1 MRFAPTALL
10 ATMLPL
16 ISTSTVAQ
24 QNWWF
29 DVEVLIF
36 DRGQAITEQNE
47 TFDYDENLAPAS
59 ADWDMLGDY
68 LRPDISMLRQNLP
81 VCDRPSSPLYVT
93 TPSVEQI
100 ISDFEQWQQAQPGY
114 IEEPYTPPALPGYE
128 RSDRDGRTTDYQ
140 NTSSGFNLTS
150 TGPSPAQ
157 IAGEWLAFHGPQT
170 VQLELDVPSIR
181 FCEKDA
187 PWITYTD
194 QQWRVNNPDNS
205 LPYPD
210 EVPIEPD
217 GDSQFTGAPQLLPSS
232 ARELT
237 KLSAQVRSARGLTR
251 LLHTTWRQPVA
262 FGKNKAASVH
272 LFAGQNYATQFDI
285 FGQPKQN
292 DFVSID
298 FSNRRAFSSTGQS
311 PSATTGQSHSAT
323 GQSLADTQAS
333 QDFFSELNQRLSDP
347 QPVPFAAMMAAATD
361 DSQDLQKQVAA
372 SSADANAPIWQLDG
386 YMKVYL
392 KYINRVPYLH
402 IDSKL
407 HYRQPIPMNMADI
420 AAGAQPEYQLVS
432 VPFHQMRRVISKQL
446 HYFDHPLF
454 GVVVKIRR
462 HEM

>member
-1 MRFAPTALL
+1 MRFAPTVLLAALL
-10 ATMLPL
+10 PCISMQAT
-16 ISTSTVAQ
+16 AEQ
-24 QNWWF
+24 DWWF

-36 DRGQAITEQNE
+36 DRGQAITDLKE
-47 TFDYDENLAPAS
+47 TFNYDDSLTPVS

-68 LRPDISMLRQNLP
+68 LRPDISMLKQNLP
-81 VCDRPSSPLYVT
+81 VCGRSGSPLYMPA
-93 TPSVEQI
+93 PSVEQI
-100 ISDFEQWQQAQPGY
+100 VSDFEQWQRAQPDY
-114 IEEPYTPPALPGYE
+114 IEKPYTPPASELEYGSADRELNTADYPG
-128 RSDRDGRTTDYQ
+128 TD
-140 NTSSGFNLTS
+140 TGFTP
-150 TGPSPAQ
+150 PSASPGLAQ
-157 IAGEWLAFHGPQT
+157 IARQWLAFYGPQT
-170 VQLELDVPSIR
+170 VQLQLEVPGMR
-181 FCEKDA
+181 FCETDT

-194 QQWRVNNPDNS
+194 QQWKVNSPDNS

-272 LFAGQNYATQFDI
+272 LFAGQNYAKQFDLS
-285 FGQPKQN
+285 GQPKQS
-292 DFVSID
+292 DLVSID
-298 FSNRRAFSSTGQS
+298 FSDTRAFTQNEQTNDTTS
-311 PSATTGQSHSAT
+311 P
-323 GQSLADTQAS
+323 
-333 QDFFSELNQRLSDP
+333 QDFFATLRQRLADP
-347 QPVPFAAMMAAATD
+347 QPVPYEMMMQAAQD
-361 DSQDLQKQVAA
+361 DKQDLQKQVVA
-372 SSADANAPIWQLDG
+372 SSADANAPIWQVDG
-386 YMKVYL
+386 YLKVYL

-407 HYRQPIPMNMADI
+407 HYRQPVPVNMAEI

-432 VPFHQMRRVISKQL
+432 VPFHQMRRIISKQL

-454 GVVVKIRR
+454 GMVVKIRR